1 MPEIVVTLDIGGS
14 GVKASCFDVSG
25 DLATTAAAVPYPP
38 GTSDDGGTFDPDVWA
53 DTATA
58 ALTQIVARCPARA
71 HQYLGI
77 TVSAIRIPF
86 VLLDADQRVVGP
98 SLLNRDRR
106 ALPIVDELVA
116 AIGHRALHRTTG
128 HWAAPEFGLPKLL
141 WIRRNY
147 PDAWSRVRTVI
158 QLHDWFVF
166 RLCGAI
172 ASEASSAAMSQ
183 MMDVAAGTWAFDLLA
198 AECGIGPEM
207 LPEFAAAGSR
217 AGGLLGAVAEQV
229 GLPAGLPVHLGGGD
243 THMSALAAGGQ
254 VSGGPVVVAGTTGP
268 VQLAVESP
276 LNLDAWF
283 PLLVS
288 PLPGRPLPGRPLP
301 GRPRPAGTGWALES
315 NTGPTGEIVD
325 RLRDLSQLSDEDLR
339 AALLARGFHVDS
351 TLSSSDGSFD
361 GLTILAGNPFFGPSG
376 WHSWPAP
383 TIFGLT
389 PRHTGADL
397 LGAARTGTCLAL
409 SEVLDQ
415 LSGAS
420 GSRSDTVIATGG
432 MSRSA
437 TWSQTLADVT
447 GRSVLVREL
456 DHVSGLAGAA
466 LVAGVSAESLFG
478 DLQATRYTPD
488 ASRRADLRRS
498 VEAYCRLYAASQ
510 ARSQENP
517 FPAISAISPANP
529 PHDQRDEVDV
539 HASPH

>member
-25 DLATTAAAVPYPP
+25 NVPATAAAVPYPP
-38 GTSDDGGTFDPDVWA
+38 GAHDDGTFDPDVWA

-58 ALTQIVARCPARA
+58 ALAQIVARCPARP

-77 TVSAIRIPF
+77 TVSAICIPF
-86 VLLDADQRVVGP
+86 VLLDADRRVVGP

-106 ALPIVDELVA
+106 ARPIVDDLVA
-116 AIGHRALHRTTG
+116 TIGHRALHRTTG

-141 WIRRNY
+141 WIQRHC
-147 PDAWSRVRTVI
+147 PGAWPRVRTVI
-158 QLHDWFVF
+158 QLHDWFIF

-183 MMDVAAGTWAFDLLA
+183 MMDVSAGTWAYDLLA
-198 AECGIGPEM
+198 SECGIGPEM

-217 AGGLLGAVAEQV
+217 AGGLLGAAAEQV

-254 VSGGPVVVAGTTGP
+254 ASGGPVVVAGTTGP
-268 VQLAVESP
+268 VQLSAGPALS
-276 LNLDAWF
+276 LDAWF

-288 PLPGRPLPGRPLP
+288 PL
-301 GRPRPAGTGWALES
+301 PAGTGWALES

-325 RLRDLSQLSDEDLR
+325 RLNDLSQLSGPSLR
-339 AALLARGFHVDS
+339 AALAARGFHVENERS
-351 TLSSSDGSFD
+351 QAEA
-361 GLTILAGNPFFGPSG
+361 LTILSGNPFFGPSG
-376 WHSWPAP
+376 WHIWPAP
-383 TIFGLT
+383 TVFGLT

-397 LGAARTGTCLAL
+397 LDAARTGTCLAF
-409 SEVLDQ
+409 SEVLSQ
-415 LSGAS
+415 LSDAS

-437 TWSQTLADVT
+437 AWSQTLADVT
-447 GRSVLVREL
+447 GRRVVVREL
-456 DHVSGLAGAA
+456 DQVSGLAGAA
-466 LVAGVSAESLFG
+466 LVAGVSAESLFR

-488 ASRRADLRRS
+488 ASRRADLQRS
-498 VEAYCRLYAASQ
+498 VQAYCRLYSASQ
-510 ARSQENP
+510 ARSRENQL
-517 FPAISAISPANP
+517 SAISPAISPATSPRN
-529 PHDQRDEVDV
+529 EVDV

>member
-25 DLATTAAAVPYPP
+25 DVPTTAAAVPYPP
-38 GTSDDGGTFDPDVWA
+38 GAPDDDGTFDPDVWA

-58 ALTQIVARCPARA
+58 ALAQIVARCPALP

-86 VLLDADQRVVGP
+86 VLLDADQQVVGP

-106 ALPIVDELVA
+106 ALPIVDDLA
-116 AIGHRALHRTTG
+116 ASIGHRELHRTTG

-141 WIRRNY
+141 WIQRNC
-147 PDAWSRVRTVI
+147 PDAWEQVRTI
-158 QLHDWFVF
+158 LQLHDWFIF
-166 RLCGAI
+166 SLCGAI

-183 MMDVAAGTWAFDLLA
+183 MMDISAGTWAYDLLA
-198 AECGIGPEM
+198 SECGVRDEM
-207 LPEFAAAGSR
+207 MPQFGAAGTR

-254 VSGGPVVVAGTTGP
+254 ASGGPVVVAGTTGP
-268 VQLAVESP
+268 GQLSAGPALS
-276 LNLDAWF
+276 LDAWF

-288 PLPGRPLPGRPLP
+288 ALPG
-301 GRPRPAGTGWALES
+301 ATGWALEA
-315 NTGPTGEIVD
+315 NAGPTGEIVD
-325 RLRDLSQLSDEDLR
+325 RLDDLTELSGASLR
-339 AALLARGFHVDS
+339 AALAARGFHVENARS
-351 TLSSSDGSFD
+351 QAEA
-361 GLTILAGNPFFGPSG
+361 LTILAGNPFFGPSG
-376 WHSWPAP
+376 WHVWPAP
-383 TIFGLT
+383 TVFGLT

-397 LGAARTGTCLAL
+397 LDAARSGTCLAL

-415 LSGAS
+415 LSGAFEFR
-420 GSRSDTVIATGG
+420 GDTVIATGG

-437 TWSQTLADVT
+437 RWSQELADVT
-447 GRSVLVREL
+447 GRRVVVREL
-456 DHVSGLAGAA
+456 DQVSGLAGAA
-466 LVAGVSAESLFG
+466 LVAGVSAESLFR

-488 ASRRADLRRS
+488 ASRRGDIQGS
-498 VEAYCRLYAASQ
+498 VQAYCRLYAAGQ
-510 ARSQENP
+510 ARSRENQL
-517 FPAISAISPANP
+517 SAISPATSPAISPRN
-529 PHDQRDEVDV
+529 EVDV

>member
-14 GVKASCFDVSG
+14 GVKASCFDVAG
-25 DLATTAAAVPYPP
+25 DVATTSAVVPYPA
-38 GTSDDGGTFDPDVWA
+38 GTSHDDGTFDPDVWA

-58 ALTQIVARCPARA
+58 ALTQIVARCPAQA

-116 AIGHRALHRTTG
+116 TIGHRALHRTTG

-141 WIRRNY
+141 WIQRNY
-147 PDAWSRVRTVI
+147 PDAWPRVRTVI

-183 MMDVAAGTWAFDLLA
+183 MMDVSAGTWACDLLA
-198 AECGIGPEM
+198 SECGIGPEM

-254 VSGGPVVVAGTTGP
+254 ASGGPVVVAGTTGP
-268 VQLAVESP
+268 VQLAVRAP
-276 LNLDAWF
+276 LSLDAWF

-301 GRPRPAGTGWALES
+301 GTPLPAGTGWALES

-325 RLRDLSQLSDEDLR
+325 RLRDLNRLSGEGLR
-339 AALLARGFHVDS
+339 VALLARGFHVDS
-351 TLSSSDGSFD
+351 TLGYSD
-361 GLTILAGNPFFGPSG
+361 GLTILAGNPFFGPG

-397 LGAARTGTCLAL
+397 LDAARTGTCLAL

-488 ASRRADLRRS
+488 ASRRADLQRS

-510 ARSQENP
+510 ARSQESP
-517 FPAISAISPANP
+517 FPTISPGISPAKSPANP
-529 PHDQRDEVDV
+529 PRDEVDV

>member
-25 DLATTAAAVPYPP
+25 DIATAAAAVPYPP
-38 GTSDDGGTFDPDVWA
+38 GTSHDDGTFDPDVWA
-53 DTATA
+53 DTAIS
-58 ALTQIVARCPARA
+58 ALTQIVARCPARP

-106 ALPIVDELVA
+106 ALPIVDDLVA
-116 AIGHRALHRTTG
+116 TIGHRALHSTTG

-141 WIRRNY
+141 WIQRNC
-147 PDAWSRVRTVI
+147 PDAWQRVRTVI

-183 MMDVAAGTWAFDLLA
+183 MMDVSAGTWAYDLLA
-198 AECGIGPEM
+198 SECGIGHEM
-207 LPEFAAAGSR
+207 LPEVAPAGTR
-217 AGGLLGAVAEQV
+217 AGGLLDAVAAQV

-254 VSGGPVVVAGTTGP
+254 APGCPVVVAGTTGP
-268 VQLAVESP
+268 VQLSVGSAISLET
-276 LNLDAWF
+276 WF

-288 PLPGRPLPGRPLP
+288 SL
-301 GRPRPAGTGWALES
+301 PAGTGWALES
-315 NTGPTGEIVD
+315 NAGPTGEIVD
-325 RLRDLSQLSDEDLR
+325 RLSDLSQLSGPGLR
-339 AALLARGFHVDS
+339 TALAARGFRIENALDHCEA
-351 TLSSSDGSFD
+351 
-361 GLTILAGNPFFGPSG
+361 LTILSGNPFFGPGG
-376 WHSWPAP
+376 WRIWPAP

-389 PRHTGADL
+389 SRHTGADL
-397 LGAARTGTCLAL
+397 LDAARTGTCLVF
-409 SEVLDQ
+409 SEILRQ
-415 LSGAS
+415 LSGAAE
-420 GSRSDTVIATGG
+420 SRSGAAESRRDTVIATGG

-437 TWSQTLADVT
+437 AWSQTLADVT
-447 GRSVLVREL
+447 GRRVVVRDL
-456 DHVSGLAGAA
+456 DQVSGLAGAA
-466 LVAGVSAESLFG
+466 LVAGVSAESLSRDFP
-478 DLQATRYTPD
+478 ATRYTPD
-488 ASRRADLRRS
+488 ASRRADLQRS
-498 VEAYCRLYAASQ
+498 VEAYCRLYSASQ

-517 FPAISAISPANP
+517 LQATAPRN
-529 PHDQRDEVDV
+529 EVDV

>member
-25 DLATTAAAVPYPP
+25 DVVTTAASVPYPP
-38 GTSDDGGTFDPDVWA
+38 GTGHDDGTFDPDVWA

-58 ALTQIVARCPARA
+58 ALAQIVARCPAQP

-86 VLLDADQRVVGP
+86 VLLDSDQRVVGP

-106 ALPIVDELVA
+106 ALPIVDDLVA
-116 AIGHRALHRTTG
+116 TIGHRALHRTTG

-141 WIRRNY
+141 WIQRNH
-147 PDAWSRVRTVI
+147 PDAWPRVRTVI

-183 MMDVAAGTWAFDLLA
+183 VMDISAGTWAYDLLA

-207 LPEFAAAGSR
+207 LPEFAAAGTR
-217 AGGLLGAVAEQV
+217 AGGLLRAVAEQV

-254 VSGGPVVVAGTTGP
+254 ASGGPVVVAGTTGP
-268 VQLAVESP
+268 VQVAVRSP
-276 LNLDAWF
+276 LSLDAWF

-288 PLPGRPLPGRPLP
+288 PLPGR
-301 GRPRPAGTGWALES
+301 TGWALES

-325 RLRDLSQLSDEDLR
+325 RLRDLSQLSGPGLG
-339 AALLARGFHVDS
+339 AALLARGFHVDDAVS
-351 TLSSSDGSFD
+351 HSD
-361 GLTILAGNPFFGPSG
+361 GLTILAGNPFFGPTG
-376 WHSWPAP
+376 WQVWPAP

-397 LGAARTGTCLAL
+397 LAAARTGTCLAF

-420 GSRSDTVIATGG
+420 RSRTDTVIATGG

-437 TWSQTLADVT
+437 AWSQTLADVT

-466 LVAGVSAESLFG
+466 LVTGVSAESFFR
-478 DLQATRYTPD
+478 DLEATRYTPD
-488 ASRRADLRRS
+488 ASRRADLERS

-510 ARSQENP
+510 ARSQEYP
-517 FPAISAISPANP
+517 LPVSPRPANP
-529 PHDQRDEVDV
+529 RRDEVDV